1 MILLSASVGFPPGA
15 DAQSPEPQV
24 VVRNPYY
31 LSLHEAEGQGRGT
44 VLLLHGGGWRGD
56 LGAAADELMS
66 ATIETLVEWGY
77 DVANLGYRSGGRSLD
92 DATAAFD
99 ELRRRAAPGEPLCM
113 YGTSAGAQLALITAA
128 RRGSEVGCVV
138 SLLGPPDL
146 EDFGS
151 KPNSHSGEAQARNAF
166 GAANLAELSPLNNAE
181 RIEAPVLVGAAPCD
195 LLIELDDQRELVRR
209 LNAAGTDAQLG
220 VIAPGDDVD
229 LEHCVV
235 DGESFDRFQ
244 ERTRDFLNA
253 VAPAPETADPA
264 PDGNGSSFP
273 FGLFL
278 GGAVALAGL
287 LLLVRSLR
295 R

>member
-1 MILLSASVGFPPGA
+1 LILLAALAGVVPA
-15 DAQSPEPQV
+15 AEARAPEPRVLVKQ
-24 VVRNPYY
+24 PYY
-31 LSLHEAEGQGRGT
+31 LSLHEAEGTPRGT
-44 VLLLHGGGWRGD
+44 ILLLHGGGWRGD

-66 ATIETLVEWGY
+66 ATIEALVEWGY

-92 DATAAFD
+92 DAAHAFD
-99 ELRRRAAPGEPLCM
+99 LLRRRLGPDEPLCM

-128 RRGSEVGCVV
+128 RRGSAVDCVV

-151 KPNSHSGEAQARNAF
+151 KPNSSRGEAQARAAF
-166 GAANLAELSPLNNAE
+166 GAANLAEVSPLRNAG
-181 RIEAPVLVGAAPCD
+181 RIAAPVLVGATRCD
-195 LLIELDDQRELVRR
+195 VFIELADQREFVRR
-209 LNAAGTDAQLG
+209 LKAAGTDADLG

-244 ERTRDFLNA
+244 HETRDFLNA
-253 VAPAPETADPA
+253 VAPAPGTAGPA
-264 PDGNGSSFP
+264 PDDDRSSFP
-273 FGLFL
+273 LGLVV
-278 GGAVALAGL
+278 GGAAVLVGLILLA
-287 LLLVRSLR
+287 RSLR